1 MLSSTGVEESPGSRS
16 DEPVGLGLASEVLA
30 FGELAPLDTSSLR
43 DRARRSIRASIVA
56 GEIEAG
62 EIYPVTHFATKLG
75 VSATPIREALF
86 DLAGAGIVQSV
97 RNRGFRVPVLSDS
110 DLDELLDLRMLLE
123 RPAVVRFAAKRGLAD
138 PRELRR
144 LAADISVHA
153 KRGDILA
160 FLSSDRHFH
169 GELLR
174 RSENKRLAAIVMDLR
189 DQTRLYGLARLAES
203 GRLEESAREHTE
215 LLAAI
220 EAGDGPA
227 ANHLITK
234 HLHHTRGVWAGREE
248 LEVASDSVPG
258 PGRG

>member
-1 MLSSTGVEESPGSRS
+1 MQSKTGEERSPEAE
-16 DEPVGLGLASEVLA
+16 DQKPVGLGVAHEDPPV
-30 FGELAPLDTSSLR
+30 GELAPLDTASLR

-62 EIYPVTHFATKLG
+62 QIYPVTHFASKLG

-97 RNRGFRVPVLSDS
+97 RNRGFRVPVLNDS

-123 RPAVVRFAAKRGLAD
+123 RPAVVRFAEKRALGD
-138 PRELRR
+138 PREFRR
-144 LAADISVHA
+144 LAAEISEHA
-153 KRGDILA
+153 KHGDILA
-160 FLSSDRHFH
+160 FLSADRHFH

-203 GRLEESAREHTE
+203 GRLVESAREHTQ

-220 EAGDGPA
+220 EAGDGSE
-227 ANHLITK
+227 ANRLITR

-248 LEVASDSVPG
+248 FEVVADSG
-258 PGRG
+258 PGGGRG